1 VSFASLASP
10 ASRRRIECDGRYEAR
25 RDDSAAPEGPEP
37 TMMKSYVGGLLV
49 IVGGLEEVAGGNFGK
64 GEIEVD
70 LVHID
75 GED

>member
-1 VSFASLASP
+1 MSFVSLASP

-25 RDDSAAPEGPEP
+25 RDESAAPDGPEP
-37 TMMKSYVGGLLV
+37 TMMKSYAGGLLV
-49 IVGGLEEVAGGNFGK
+49 IVGEWEGVAGGNFGK
-64 GEIEVD
+64 GEIQVG